1 MEVVIPSQMKL
12 IKAFSIRP
20 RKSLGQNFIIKEEIL
35 DKIVELCHLQKDDT
49 VVEIGA
55 GLGGLTSRLAARVDT
70 VLAIEK
76 DWKLANLLRTKI
88 IKQKRVKVIHQD
100 ALLFD
105 YQLAASNA
113 GRPIKVVG
121 NLPYNIASP
130 LTIELLKKRNCI
142 EKMVLMYQKEV
153 ADRLTALPGNKKY
166 GFFTIIVNNYADVEP
181 FLSIGKEA
189 FYPRPKVESAL
200 ISFKP
205 LPCPREK
212 LENEKYFTMVVKS
225 AFSQRRKKLRNA
237 LKSTE
242 GADLSSDFIETICS
256 ETGIDPNR
264 RGETLTLKEF
274 ARLSNH
280 LFFALSK
287 RGNPIF

>member
-1 MEVVIPSQMKL
+1 MKL
-12 IKAFSIRP
+12 IKVFSIRP
-20 RKSLGQNFIIKEEIL
+20 RKRLGQNFIIKEEIL
-35 DKIVELCHLQKDDT
+35 DKIVELCHFQKDDT

-88 IKQKRVKVIHQD
+88 IKQKGVKIIHQD

-153 ADRLTALPGNKKY
+153 ADRLTAIPGNKKY
-166 GFFTIIVNNYADVEP
+166 GFLTIIATLYADVMP
-181 FLSIGKEA
+181 SLSVGKDA
-189 FYPRPKVESAL
+189 FYPRPRVESTL

-205 LPCPREK
+205 LPCLREK

-242 GADLSSDFIETICS
+242 GADLSSDFIEMICR

-287 RGNPIF
+287 RER